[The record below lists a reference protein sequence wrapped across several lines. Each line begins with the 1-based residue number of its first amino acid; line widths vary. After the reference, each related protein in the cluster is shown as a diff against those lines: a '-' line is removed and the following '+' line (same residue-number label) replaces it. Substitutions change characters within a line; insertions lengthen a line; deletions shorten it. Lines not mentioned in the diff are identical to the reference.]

1 MYGALNHLG
10 RMNVILH
17 TFPHDSATA
26 TTNNLFTKI
35 LNLITLNYQT
45 LRLNNIDLI
54 IHNSLK

>member
-17 TFPHDSATA
+17 TLPHDSATA

-35 LNLITLNYQT
+35 FTLNYQT